1 MWWVYTGGR
10 LIDHLAILS
19 EYFIGF
25 ELSFVLQLMAVAWVA
40 PDYNLF
46 VHRVKILALRSEGLW
61 RHGLEFVLG
70 LLLDKVRKPIS
81 GVEHGAL
88 FLSFLKGPLLTN
100 KLGRLIAIILYTYGF
115 T

>member
-10 LIDHLAILS
+10 LIDHLAILP
-19 EYFIGF
+19 EYFVGF

-46 VHRVKILALRSEGLW
+46 VHRVKILALRSEDLW

-100 KLGRLIAIILYTYGF
+100 KLGRLIAISLYTYGF